1 MSGIDQAGIHAEQT
15 GHRRNRI
22 LEGQGFTP
30 EWSKKTLAQALEE
43 SRKGMSKAKRR
54 NLLMITIAKAAGHE
68 LGA

>member
-30 EWSKKTLAQALEE
+30 KYKKKTLAQALKK
-43 SRKGMSKAKRR
+43 SRKG
-54 NLLMITIAKAAGHE
+54 
-68 LGA
+68 